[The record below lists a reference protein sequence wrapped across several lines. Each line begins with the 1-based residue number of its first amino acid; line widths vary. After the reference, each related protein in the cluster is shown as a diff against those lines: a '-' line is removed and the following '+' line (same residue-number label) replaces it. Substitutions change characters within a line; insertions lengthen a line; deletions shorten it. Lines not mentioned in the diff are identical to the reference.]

1 MQPEMQEFLDN
12 ARAFEQRMRDAETS
26 LRQAIVTGRSADGT
40 VAVLATGL
48 GQLQT
53 VRVEPGV
60 FEHRDPDRLAAAI
73 AEAVRAAAANA
84 RALAEQR
91 MGPVEINLY

>member
-26 LRQAIVTGRSADGT
+26 LRQAVD
-40 VAVLATGL
+40 
-48 GQLQT
+48 
-53 VRVEPGV
+53 PGV

-73 AEAVRAAAANA
+73 AEAAAANA
-84 RALAEQR
+84 RGLAEQR

>member
-12 ARAFEQRMRDAETS
+12 ARAFEQRTRDAETS
-26 LRQAIVTGRSADGT
+26 LRQ
-40 VAVLATGL
+40 
-48 GQLQT
+48 
-53 VRVEPGV
+53 
-60 FEHRDPDRLAAAI
+60 DRLAAAI

-84 RALAEQR
+84 RSLAEQR